1 MKKVLILF
9 GGNSF
14 EHLISCKSAKGVYEN
29 IDAKKF
35 IPTLCGIDYNNNFYL
50 YEDNIKWLDNG
61 SWNEQKNIKLIDN
74 IQKFIKQFDVVFPVM
89 HGKDGEDGTLAGM
102 LDMLNVKYVGSNLSA
117 HSIGMDKSLTKII
130 SDYYNIKQIP
140 YVILNN
146 EKDYIDKCEKLLDY
160 PVIIKPSSGGSSI
173 GISVANNKEELK
185 NAVKNAFKYDNKVIV
200 EKFIKCRELE
210 CAVFK
215 DKEAIV
221 SCIGEIKSSNTFYD
235 FDAKYVND
243 SKLIIPAILDE
254 TIKKEIQNAAL
265 KIFEFLNCDGISR
278 IDFLYD
284 QDNNIVYFNEINTMP
299 GFTTISMYPKLFEHD
314 GISYK
319 DLITKLI
326 NSALNKEDRFVCK

>member
-29 IDAKKF
+29 IDTEKF

-50 YEDNIKWLDNG
+50 YEDDIKYLENG
-61 SWNEQKNIKLIDN
+61 LWFNQKNIKLINN
-74 IQKFIKQFDVVFPVM
+74 IQNFIKEFDVVFPVM

-102 LDMLNVKYVGSNLSA
+102 LDMLNIKYVGSNLSA

-140 YVILNN
+140 YIILNN
-146 EKDYIDKCEKLLDY
+146 KKDYIKKCENLLDY
-160 PVIIKPSSGGSSI
+160 PLIIKPSSGGSSI
-173 GISVANNKEELK
+173 GISVANNKKELETS
-185 NAVKNAFKYDNKVIV
+185 VENAFKYDNKVIV

-215 DKEAIV
+215 DKDACV
-221 SCIGEIKSSNTFYD
+221 SSIGEINSSNTFYD
-235 FDAKYVND
+235 FDAKYVNE
-243 SKLIIPAILDE
+243 SKLIIPAILDDKV
-254 TIKKEIQNAAL
+254 KKEIQNTAL
-265 KIFEFLNCDGISR
+265 KIFKFLNCDGISR

-284 QDNNIVYFNEINTMP
+284 QDNNVVYFNEINTMP
-299 GFTTISMYPKLFEHD
+299 GFTPISMYPKLFEHD

-326 NSALNKEDRFVCK
+326 NSGLKKEDRIICK